1 MKHDQATKVPRK
13 LYESELQ
20 RLQAELVKMKE
31 WVRSSGER
39 LLVLFEAAMLPGRA
53 ARSSGSV
60 SISIRG

>member
-31 WVRSSGER
+31 WVSGER